1 MRDITKEWIDKAEQD
16 FLVAEREHKE
26 KPPAYDAVCFHCQQC
41 MEKYFK
47 AYRRMMSILKR
58 YMTLMYF

>member
-41 MEKYFK
+41 SLTK
-47 AYRRMMSILKR
+47 
-58 YMTLMYF
+58 